1 MKITKKQLRYI
12 IREELIKE
20 SSVQSILVPG
30 VSHDL
35 FVESFCKF
43 ERPWS
48 NIENRAYKLD
58 PEATINRLMSHSL
71 SREISSDIVHIVDR
85 CWHDQCDMPKFPPE
99 RWRWIDDLI
108 HKALNEPL
116 TPTENY
122 KESLDVKVASYF
134 ASLSSSHI
142 FFTNAVVLLGE
153 GAFNVPKDESQ
164 MYNREEASIKPG
176 VYSMGAAT
184 PELLEERIRFMDAM
198 RSFTVRKQV
207 DPEYVQKIMDLCYN
221 DEGID
226 GMIHA
231 AFLYDVM

>member
-1 MKITKKQLRYI
+1 
-12 IREELIKE
+12 
-20 SSVQSILVPG
+20 
-30 VSHDL
+30 
-35 FVESFCKF
+35 
-43 ERPWS
+43 
-48 NIENRAYKLD
+48 
-58 PEATINRLMSHSL
+58 
-71 SREISSDIVHIVDR
+71 
-85 CWHDQCDMPKFPPE
+85 
-99 RWRWIDDLI
+99 
-108 HKALNEPL
+108 
-116 TPTENY
+116 
-122 KESLDVKVASYF
+122 
-134 ASLSSSHI
+134 
-142 FFTNAVVLLGE
+142 
-153 GAFNVPKDESQ
+153 